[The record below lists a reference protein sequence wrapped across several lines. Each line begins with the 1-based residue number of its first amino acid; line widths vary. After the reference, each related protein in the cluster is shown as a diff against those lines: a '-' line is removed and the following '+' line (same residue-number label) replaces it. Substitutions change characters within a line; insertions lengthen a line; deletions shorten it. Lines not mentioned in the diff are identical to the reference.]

1 MLTNSKNR
9 ASLVLVREEREPLG
23 FSGALVAHEVHVDN
37 LTIPAKAERER
48 ERGVVRSPSRCPL
61 HGDGKE
67 GRKVRRE
74 AEKVRVFHSLRKDGE
89 EVALGEVEGDAAD
102 VDVGRVLKLGVPR
115 RVLADAQDR
124 LLLVD
129 NLRPLHLREGIHRRR
144 AADYSNSGGLG
155 DEGGSRVGQSVF
167 GVERAFGFR

>member
-1 MLTNSKNR
+1 MVNLYDPPKNFSSIQIVNSKNR

-37 LTIPAKAERER
+37 LTI
-48 ERGVVRSPSRCPL
+48 
-61 HGDGKE
+61 
-67 GRKVRRE
+67 
-74 AEKVRVFHSLRKDGE
+74 LRKDGE

-115 RVLADAQDR
+115 RVLADAQER

>member
-1 MLTNSKNR
+1 MVNLYDPPKNFSSIQIVNSKNR

-37 LTIPAKAERER
+37 LTI
-48 ERGVVRSPSRCPL
+48 
-61 HGDGKE
+61 
-67 GRKVRRE
+67 
-74 AEKVRVFHSLRKDGE
+74 LRKDGE

-115 RVLADAQDR
+115 RVLADAQER

-167 GVERAFGFR
+167 GVERADRKSVV

>member
-1 MLTNSKNR
+1 MVNLYDPPKNFSSIQIVNSKNR

-37 LTIPAKAERER
+37 LTI
-48 ERGVVRSPSRCPL
+48 
-61 HGDGKE
+61 
-67 GRKVRRE
+67 
-74 AEKVRVFHSLRKDGE
+74 LRKDGE

-115 RVLADAQDR
+115 RVLADAQER

-155 DEGGSRVGQSVF
+155 DEGGSRVGQSV
-167 GVERAFGFR
+167 GLSCYWK